1 LPPDQL
7 RALADDIKA
16 HGIQTHIVVWDDPE
30 NGRSLL
36 DGISRLDAAALAGVL
51 VILEDGQILI
61 ACDHY
66 YGPVDQRCIGPNDG
80 IDPYALVISL
90 NIHRRHLDSQQKRD
104 LIDRVLKATP
114 EKTDRQIAK
123 ETKTSPTT
131 VGRRRKRGEKTGEV
145 SKVDTKT
152 DKRGYKQPAHRPA
165 RKSARNA
172 KASDKPAPTT
182 GNGGDPGETADAEKA
197 RHAAAEAAETAAAAR
212 GEVVPGPAAPADKWT
227 APPLPAVLQEWNRA
241 SEDDRKI
248 ACDSVIG
255 PFFNRATG
263 VDIANQIL
271 NFGREGLAEETLVRV
286 ASHIGNNGRYELAAA
301 FFDTLGVDAALKS
314 MSPEFEA
321 ALRDRLAPKSKPS
334 KANTKGQRQREA
346 VQP

>member
-1 LPPDQL
+1 MANTNSQSDSQAVTRSWRDVLPIHPAAELFPRLPPDQL

-114 EKTDRQIAK
+114 EKPNRRIAAVAGVTHK
-123 ETKTSPTT
+123 VVARVSSLCGTASA
-131 VGRRRKRGEKTGEV
+131 EV
-145 SKVDTKT
+145 L
-152 DKRGYKQPAHRPA
+152 
-165 RKSARNA
+165 SA
-172 KASDKPAPTT
+172 
-182 GNGGDPGETADAEKA
+182 DPPCA
-197 RHAAAEAAETAAAAR
+197 
-212 GEVVPGPAAPADKWT
+212 
-227 APPLPAVLQEWNRA
+227 
-241 SEDDRKI
+241 
-248 ACDSVIG
+248 
-255 PFFNRATG
+255 
-263 VDIANQIL
+263 
-271 NFGREGLAEETLVRV
+271 
-286 ASHIGNNGRYELAAA
+286 
-301 FFDTLGVDAALKS
+301 
-314 MSPEFEA
+314 
-321 ALRDRLAPKSKPS
+321 
-334 KANTKGQRQREA
+334 
-346 VQP
+346 